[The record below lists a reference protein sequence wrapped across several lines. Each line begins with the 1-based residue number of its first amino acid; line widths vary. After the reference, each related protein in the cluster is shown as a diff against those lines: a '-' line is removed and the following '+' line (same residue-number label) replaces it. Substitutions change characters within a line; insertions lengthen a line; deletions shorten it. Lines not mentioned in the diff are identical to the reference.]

1 MLEIILESFYLMLPA
16 YFANMAPVIC
26 RGIFDRLAFP
36 LDFNKKFLGK
46 PILGKNKT
54 FRGVMSGLIFAI
66 VISFI
71 QNVLYN
77 HELLKGISLLDYHQW
92 LLIGLLL
99 GAGALVGDAVKSF
112 IKRRIGIPPGNS
124 LAIFDQIDFVLGA
137 IIFIS
142 FIKKLNFNFII
153 TIVIISYIL
162 NVLVNSISY
171 YLKIR
176 TDRW

>member
-1 MLEIILESFYLMLPA
+1 
-16 YFANMAPVIC
+16 
-26 RGIFDRLAFP
+26 
-36 LDFNKKFLGK
+36 
-46 PILGKNKT
+46 
-54 FRGVMSGLIFAI
+54 
-66 VISFI
+66 
-71 QNVLYN
+71 
-77 HELLKGISLLDYHQW
+77 LDYHQW

-99 GAGALVGDAVKSF
+99 GVGALVGDAVKSF

-124 LAIFDQIDFVLGA
+124 LAIFDQIDFVIGA

-142 FIKKLNFNFII
+142 FIKKLNFNLII